1 MTKANIAWR
10 GTGAPAAGYEGC
22 CHMQHGEP
30 FLQDKFLDILWPEF
44 PCLLA
49 YAYFM
54 QLNPSGREL
63 GKRLPLEFSVKR
75 GLAAGLTCTAKYGV

>member
-1 MTKANIAWR
+1 
-10 GTGAPAAGYEGC
+10 
-22 CHMQHGEP
+22 MQHGEP